1 MKWDI
6 RPHCVR
12 VWSRCKEPLLPPR
25 TTPQD
30 DYGAAN
36 GADLMDGTSE
46 DVQPPCSLAIKSPPV
61 LASHYPYPVI
71 YFSRGVMT
79 SKWHNL
85 DDHPGWLGTSNGLL
99 ALALEHRSS
108 ERETSFP

>member
-1 MKWDI
+1 
-6 RPHCVR
+6 
-12 VWSRCKEPLLPPR
+12 
-25 TTPQD
+25 
-30 DYGAAN
+30 
-36 GADLMDGTSE
+36 MDGTSE

-99 ALALEHRSS
+99 VLLSGILAKVNKPNKYILISHKHKLV
-108 ERETSFP
+108 P